1 MIRSIAIRAGIL
13 AGLWWLMTG
22 GAPGSWLIGVPA
34 IAAATAASWRLRAP
48 GGLSL
53 SLAGMAA
60 FTGFFVVESLR
71 GGLDVARRAFARP
84 VDVQPGFLVYRTS
97 LPRGLPRLLLSSS
110 ISLLPGTLTVELRGD
125 ELVVHTLAMHPDPRP
140 GVKACEN
147 RIRRAFVADRDAKHG
162 VNEYA

>member
-1 MIRSIAIRAGIL
+1 MIRSIVIRAGVL

-34 IAAATAASWRLRAP
+34 VAAATAASWRLRAP
-48 GGLSL
+48 GRLSL
-53 SLAGMAA
+53 SLPGMAA
-60 FTGFFVVESLR
+60 FAVFFVVESLR

-84 VDVQPGFLVYRTS
+84 VDVQPGFLVYGTS

-125 ELVVHTLAMHPDPRP
+125 ELVVHTLATCPDPRT
-140 GVKACEN
+140 GIEACEN
-147 RIRRAFVADRDAKHG
+147 RIRNAFVAGGNARHG
-162 VNEYA
+162 VDEYA